1 MRSLFWKV
9 FAANLLTLLVALGTV
24 SFLLAARFG
33 DLYYRRTSEH
43 LLHTAEDMAEQLKP
57 LVADPA
63 RRQEVEL
70 VRVAMEMSSGTQIC
84 VLGRGTARSEVIGR
98 GPLGNQAETPG
109 PGADQAEAGGTGVV
123 PRGVALCGEE
133 MLIAHVPFTDH
144 RGLPWSL
151 YVRASMAGAVDE
163 TVWELRK
170 LLLLAVIAAVAVSLL
185 VALGL
190 SARIAG
196 PLRRMRRL
204 ATTMAGGDFSQ
215 RMGLKETDE
224 VGDLARSF
232 DSLADGLQSTLGDLR
247 REQARLR
254 GILASVAEGI
264 VAVDAEGRVTLL
276 NPQAAALLG
285 LDQAR
290 TVGAAVADLPGPEHV
305 SRQFT
310 ECLRSNTLCAAE
322 FELPRPR
329 RSLVL
334 HVAPVR
340 TGEGERWGAVAV
352 VRDVTS
358 ARRLDAMRRQ
368 FISDASHE
376 IRTPLTSIGGFA
388 AAIADGTAATPE
400 QRTRGAALIVRE
412 VERLSRLVD
421 DLLDLSRIESGAV
434 ELKLADVDVGELI
447 RAAVEAFET
456 EAREKRIHVEL
467 DLARD
472 LPSVRADWDRVY
484 QVLANLLSNALRF
497 NRAEGKIAIAAWD
510 ADGQVRVEVRDT
522 GHGIPAEQ
530 LPNIWERFHRA
541 DSARARDEGGTGLG
555 LAIVR
560 SIVSA
565 HGGDVRAESE
575 VGKGSTFSFTLPI
588 T

>member
-24 SFLLAARFG
+24 SFLLASTFRA
-33 DLYYRRTSEH
+33 LYYRRTSQNLITTAKNMASQLEP
-43 LLHTAEDMAEQLKP
+43 LL
-57 LVADPA
+57 ADPA
-63 RRQEVEL
+63 RRGEVETL
-70 VRVAMEMSSGTQIC
+70 RIAMEQSTGTQIC
-84 VLGRGTARSEVIGR
+84 VLGRGAAHREVFGM
-98 GPLGNQAETPG
+98 GPLGEQAETPG
-109 PGADQAEAGGTGVV
+109 PGAGQAEAGETGVV
-123 PRGVALCGEE
+123 PPGVALCGQE
-133 MLIAHVPFTDH
+133 MLIAHWPFRDR
-144 RGLPWSL
+144 RGSPWSL

-170 LLLLAVIAAVAVSLL
+170 LLLKAVVAAVAVSLL

-190 SARIAG
+190 SVRIAG

-204 ATTMAGGDFSQ
+204 ATVMAGGDFSQ
-215 RMGLKETDE
+215 RMGLKEKDE

-232 DSLADGLQSTLGDLR
+232 DSLADSLQRTLGDLR
-247 REQARLR
+247 QEQARLR

-264 VAVDAEGRVTLL
+264 IAVDGEGRVTLL

-285 LDQAR
+285 LDQAE
-290 TVGAAVADLPGPEHV
+290 TVGRAIGDLPASEQV
-305 SRQFT
+305 SRQFI
-310 ECLRSNTLCAAE
+310 ECLQGNRLCTAE
-322 FELPRPR
+322 FELSHPR

-340 TGEGERWGAVAV
+340 AGEGERWGAVAV
-352 VRDVTS
+352 VRDVTTP
-358 ARRLDAMRRQ
+358 RRLEAMRRQ

-412 VERLSRLVD
+412 VERLNRLVD

-434 ELKLADVDVGELI
+434 ALKLAEVDVGELI
-447 RAAVEAFET
+447 RAAVEAFEA

-472 LPSVRADWDRVY
+472 LPAVRADSDRVY

-497 NRAEGKIAIAAWD
+497 NRADGKIAIAAWET
-510 ADGQVRVEVRDT
+510 DGQVRVEVQDT
-522 GHGIPAEQ
+522 GAGIAAEQ

-541 DSARARDEGGTGLG
+541 DSSRARDEGGTGLG

-560 SIVSA
+560 SIVQA
-565 HGGDVRAESE
+565 HGGEVQADSE
-575 VGKGSTFSFTLPI
+575 PGKGSTFSFTLPI